1 MPFPK
6 RSSKGGGSKSSVSVS
21 KAKQILRD
29 DEVRGHPL
37 TEKQKGFFGARAGG
51 APMPPGMRNPP
62 GRKGRR

>member
-1 MPFPK
+1 MAQFGGARPAK
-6 RSSKGGGSKSSVSVS
+6 RSSVSQT
-21 KAKQILRD
+21 KAKQILKD

-51 APMPPGMRNPP
+51 APMPTPRNPP

>member
-1 MPFPK
+1 MPYAK
-6 RSSKGGGSKSSVSVS
+6 RARGSSVAPT

-29 DEVRGHPL
+29 DEVRGKPL

-51 APMPPGMRNPP
+51 APEKPAPRNPP